1 MYCSLLCLRRCQQPQ
16 VPQPETVVDRLAAA
30 VSNGGH
36 AAENLGRL
44 AGTVSS
50 QLGYRALGST
60 SSADSSRSYLSGTA
74 QDPDLRAAEGYL
86 GGGREDDPTS
96 APTPN
101 VLRRAGQI
109 LSRQASTAFEAMAAA
124 AENSQGDSN
133 LLSDVI
139 NNQLGP
145 MPRLL
150 ENLATGC
157 STLTPA
163 RGSGGNTPPSTSP
176 PMLASLGKKR
186 AKEELTDGNERPQK
200 KATLGDADV
209 VGSAGGQSGSVTAG
223 SEGAGASDA
232 STGVQ
237 AFTASENG
245 GGASL
250 SPATAAPPASNLLAR
265 PATANFRHE
274 GGEKLMAV
282 LRAKVGRLF
291 SLDAEYTHVR
301 RREVSEN
308 GGMATL
314 DNGSVVNGGVGDASD
329 GTKAAGVRRVL
340 SRLKATRAGQF
351 VVNIQFDVAG
361 NEFRP
366 CDVSVLSWAEA
377 EEADSSKSDVNSGI
391 QSRGD
396 QWMGGSRNGS
406 FLQTMEG
413 SKPWRT
419 SSHAA
424 FARVSSHAFKVS
436 TAQTPDVPLC
446 KKCLKFISYC
456 PI

>member
-1 MYCSLLCLRRCQQPQ
+1 M
-16 VPQPETVVDRLAAA
+16 DRLAAA
-30 VSNGGH
+30 VSNGGP

-50 QLGYRALGST
+50 QLGYRAMGST
-60 SSADSSRSYLSGTA
+60 SSADSSRQYLGSTT
-74 QDPDLRAAEGYL
+74 QDADLRAAEGYL
-86 GGGREDDPTS
+86 GAGREDDPNA

-101 VLRRAGQI
+101 GLRHAGQI

-139 NNQLGP
+139 SHQLGS

-157 STLTPA
+157 STVTSA
-163 RGSGGNTPPSTSP
+163 RGSGGNSPPSTSP

-186 AKEELTDGNERPQK
+186 AKEELTDGNDRPQK
-200 KATLGDADV
+200 KPAFGADREGNGD
-209 VGSAGGQSGSVTAG
+209 VGAAGQSGSVTAG
-223 SEGAGASDA
+223 GEGAGASDA

-282 LRAKVGRLF
+282 LRAKIGRLF
-291 SLDAEYTHVR
+291 SLDAEYKHVR
-301 RREVSEN
+301 RREVSDN
-308 GGMATL
+308 GGMTTL
-314 DNGSVVNGGVGDASD
+314 DNGGVVNGGVGDTSD
-329 GTKAAGVRRVL
+329 GTTAAGVRRVL

-361 NEFRP
+361 TEFRP

-377 EEADSSKSDVNSGI
+377 EEADSSKNDGNSGI
-391 QSRGD
+391 QARGD
-396 QWMGGSRNGS
+396 QWMGGARGGS
-406 FLQTMEG
+406 FLQTIEG

-424 FARVSSHAFKVS
+424 FARVSAHAFKVS
-436 TAQTPDVPLC
+436 TTKTHDATRWDNPSIFCSVSPCERCVDI
-446 KKCLKFISYC
+446 FR
-456 PI
+456 